1 MRWKKRNTGSDGDGR
16 QHAVEHA
23 VVRGGARAA
32 VLSEPLSPCDS
43 PLLRAP
49 VRHVGIHRVSEVSQR
64 LWTRPATAIVG
75 AAVVTLLFQ
84 VACTDLSRAALEQ
97 DELANG
103 DSYTW
108 LALVKAWDETGQWTP
123 VVATHNAPNGL
134 ETHLTRP
141 FAAVVLGLAALLDP
155 WYADGE
161 AVQAAGKLSGPL
173 LYVAT
178 SAVLAWGVWR
188 LIGTAGALL
197 AAIAYLAMPV
207 SPLRFGLQ
215 EFDHHAL
222 HCLLTALTV
231 SLLLHAVPQDAPK
244 GGRLA
249 GLAGAAAGLGIW
261 SGVELLIPGAIGGAA
276 LGLAWILWG
285 ERRRARV
292 LGLYALGMALMLA
305 AALVIERPSVRWTS
319 LHLDSISAAHVLM
332 AGILAVG
339 AVVPIWWEARG
350 TSVGGAMRAFGA
362 LAVSAGAAF
371 GLWLLVPDFFL
382 GPYGEID
389 PIMEDLFRANAAES
403 GIAPLLQSIPGLL
416 VFHLCLLSVAGL
428 RIRLGLREATRRDAW
443 LLVAVGIAVGV
454 LAAFH
459 RYRLIYYYEMF
470 AAVAV
475 GGSAAAVGS
484 VVLART
490 STIMRTAAVPAV
502 LVVLCSPYIGWTVG
516 ILFAEDREPEASEY
530 YADGHCDWPALG
542 RALATLPEA
551 LPAVGPGS
559 IVTYAPPGPELSRF
573 SGRGVVATGCHCNAG
588 GMRGAWAIL
597 VSSPGTAREVAR
609 RRGVEFIVQCPSV
622 LGWQGHD
629 WYLERSGPEGVYA
642 RLARDDPPDWLVR
655 VPAFE
660 IDVEGFVVWRTD
672 FDGVI
677 GQRSGP
683 VE

>member
-1 MRWKKRNTGSDGDGR
+1 ML
-16 QHAVEHA
+16 E
-23 VVRGGARAA
+23 
-32 VLSEPLSPCDS
+32 VL
-43 PLLRAP
+43 R
-49 VRHVGIHRVSEVSQR
+49 R
-64 LWTRPATAIVG
+64 LWARPATAIMG
-75 AAVVTLLFQ
+75 AAVLTLLFQ
-84 VACTDLSRAALEQ
+84 VSCTDLSRAALER

-108 LALVKAWDETGQWTP
+108 LALVEAWDETGQWTP
-123 VVATHNAPNGL
+123 VVAAHNAPEGL

-188 LIGTAGALL
+188 LIGTTGALL
-197 AAIAYLAMPV
+197 AAIAYLAMPI

-222 HCLLTALTV
+222 HLLLTALTV
-231 SLLLHAVPQDAPK
+231 SLLLHAIVQDARR

-249 GLAGAAAGLGIW
+249 GLAGAVAGLGIW
-261 SGVELLIPGAIGGAA
+261 SGVEMLIPGAIGGFA
-276 LGLAWILWG
+276 LGLAWMLWG
-285 ERRRARV
+285 GRRRARA
-292 LGLYALGMALMLA
+292 LGLYALGMALTLA
-305 AALVIERPSVRWTS
+305 TALVVEQPPARWTS
-319 LHLDSISAAHVLM
+319 LHLDSMSAAHVLM
-332 AGILAVG
+332 GSFVAFG
-339 AVVPIWWEARG
+339 ALGLVWWEARWP
-350 TSVGGAMRAFGA
+350 SVGGAARAFGA
-362 LAVSAGAAF
+362 LAVSAGAAL
-371 GLWLLVPDFFL
+371 GLWLLVPGFFL

-389 PIMEDLFRANAAES
+389 PVVAELFRAQPADR
-403 GIAPLLQSIPGLL
+403 GIASHLQSSPGFLA
-416 VFHLCLLSVAGL
+416 FHLCLLGVVSL
-428 RIRLGLREATRRDAW
+428 RTGLGLREATRRDAW

-459 RYRLIYYYEMF
+459 RYRLIYYHEMF

-475 GGSAAAVGS
+475 GGSAVAVGS
-484 VVLART
+484 VVWDRT
-490 STIMRTAAVPAV
+490 STIMRMAAVPAV

-516 ILFAEDREPEASEY
+516 ILFAEDREPEALEY
-530 YADGHCDWPALG
+530 YADGRCDWPALG
-542 RALATLPEA
+542 RALAALPEA
-551 LPAVGPGS
+551 LPATGGGS
-559 IVTYAPPGPELSRF
+559 IVTYTPPGPELSRF

-588 GMRGAWAIL
+588 GMRDTWTIL
-597 VSSPGTAREVAR
+597 VSPPGTAREAAR
-609 RRGVEFIVQCPSV
+609 RRGVEFVVQCPSA

-629 WYLERSGPEGVYA
+629 WYLKRSGPEGVYA

-660 IDVEGFVVWRTD
+660 IGVEEFVVWRTN
-672 FDGVI
+672 FDGVT
-677 GQRSGP
+677 GRRSGSGP